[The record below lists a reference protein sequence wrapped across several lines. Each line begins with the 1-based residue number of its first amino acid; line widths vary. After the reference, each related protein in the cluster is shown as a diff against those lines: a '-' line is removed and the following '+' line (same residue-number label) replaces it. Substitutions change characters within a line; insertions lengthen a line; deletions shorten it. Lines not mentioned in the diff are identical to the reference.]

1 MSYHPNA
8 DETGFTFVKSTCSSH
23 DGNCVELA
31 AGLPGEIAVRD
42 SKNPTGPAHRYSVDA
57 AQQFVSAVGSDTL
70 VPVN

>member
-8 DETGFTFVKSTCSSH
+8 DETGFTFVKSTYSSH

-31 AGLPGEIAVRD
+31 VGLPGEIAVRD
-42 SKNPTGPAHRYSVDA
+42 SKNPTGPAHRYSADA
-57 AQQFVSAVGSDTL
+57 AWQFMSAIGSGGL